1 MNPTTTAYLRRLG
14 LPAEPPSA
22 GALAR
27 LHRAHVERVP
37 YETFWLHLGEGW
49 GIDPAEST
57 DRIAR
62 TSRGGYCYQ
71 LNGAF
76 ATLLADLGYRVSVAV
91 AGVHDPAGPQAST
104 LRNHAALLVDGCPTE
119 ANPAG
124 RWYVDAGLGDALHE
138 PLPLVT
144 GVYRQGPMRFAMSEV
159 AAGGV
164 GDWHFTHDRGGSFG
178 GVSIVDRPAPLSVFA
193 DRHRFHRTSPE
204 SSFAKTPTAQRRHP
218 TGTAQVRG
226 AVLTR
231 TDGAA
236 TSTYTCERL
245 GTWLDVLEGEFG
257 LRLDAPTADLAALW
271 SRVRRAHDSW
281 AATRESA

>member
-1 MNPTTTAYLRRLG
+1 MNPTTIAYLRRLD

-22 GALAR
+22 AALAR

-37 YETFWLHLGEGW
+37 YETFWIHLAEDW
-49 GIDPAEST
+49 GIDPAASA
-57 DRIAR
+57 RRVAR
-62 TSRGGYCYQ
+62 TTRGGYCYQ

-76 ATLLADLGYRVSVAV
+76 ATLLADLGYRVSAAV
-91 AGVHDPAGPQAST
+91 AGVHDAAGPQAST

-119 ANPAG
+119 GNPGG
-124 RWYVDAGLGDALHE
+124 RWYVDAGLGDALHD

-144 GVYRQGPMRFAMSEV
+144 GVYAQGPMRFALSEV

-178 GVSIVDRPAPLSVFA
+178 GVSIVDQPVPMSVFA
-193 DRHRFHRTSPE
+193 DRHRYHRTSAE

-218 TGTAQVRG
+218 TGTALVRG
-226 AVLTR
+226 AVFTR

-236 TSTYTCERL
+236 STTRTCEQL
-245 GTWLDVLEGEFG
+245 GDWLDVLDGEFG
-257 LRLDAPTADLAALW
+257 LRLDAPPAELRALW
-271 SRVRRAHDSW
+271 TRVRRAHDTW
-281 AATRESA
+281 TAARDSA